1 MVFYQPVAACS
12 DPTVTT
18 LSVYSAASYFSGVH
32 YPCRV
37 APWSDRRQISILPP
51 DCKGVAIT
59 MLTSMIYFAFGDYY
73 CLPGSKSLI
82 IGK

>member
-37 APWSDRRQISILPP
+37 APWSDRRQI
-51 DCKGVAIT
+51 C
-59 MLTSMIYFAFGDYY
+59 YFYY
-73 CLPGSKSLI
+73 DLKLKFVNLSK
-82 IGK
+82 IG